1 MLFQTE
7 LISDDELQWYS
18 IKRKATEKSAGY
30 QAEKLVPAQ
39 DQF

>member
-18 IKRKATEKSAGY
+18 VRRKATEKSAGH
-30 QAEKLVPAQ
+30 QAENLVPEEG
-39 DQF
+39 QF